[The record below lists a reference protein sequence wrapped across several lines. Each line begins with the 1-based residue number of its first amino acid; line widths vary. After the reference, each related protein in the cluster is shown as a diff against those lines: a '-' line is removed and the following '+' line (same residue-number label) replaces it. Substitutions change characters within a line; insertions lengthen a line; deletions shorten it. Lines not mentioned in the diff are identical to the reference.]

1 MTGIEI
7 VALTCVSGIAVPIF
21 HSIWGSG
28 GKFLG
33 LIGKTLDEKTKQ
45 LIHTASGQYSKRYL
59 KRHGILKALGMR
71 EAVGLDSVYTD
82 VQFLD
87 EQEIRS
93 FESIQNL
100 EEAYRKANQRSF
112 QPQNCQKAEGLKI
125 ANDKQY
131 LMVLGQPGAGKSTF
145 LRKMGLEALNGKKG
159 GFNHGCIPVFIELKS
174 FTSTQIE
181 IEKFIVDEFTICD
194 FPSPDQFMA
203 KALEQGKLL
212 ILLDGL
218 DEVPTVKTNEVISQ
232 IQNFVDRYDKNRF
245 IISCRIAAYRNN
257 FKRFT
262 DVKLADFDDTQ
273 IEQFIKNWFQSE
285 VDKQAGTAQK
295 CWELL
300 QQPAYSAA
308 KELAHTPLLL
318 TFLCL
323 NYDRSQNFPN
333 NRSVL
338 YKKALGILLEE
349 WAAEKRIL
357 QNEIYQGLSTELEKL
372 LLSEI
377 AYSGFDADK
386 LFFPQREV
394 VDQIKTFLANNLNA
408 PKHLDGEAVLKAIE
422 GQQGILV
429 ERAEDVYS
437 FSHLTLQE
445 YLTAQYIVDNNL
457 IEPLVNCHLSDER
470 WREVFLLVAGLVRS
484 KNGADDLLLLME
496 KEAQK
501 YINTPKLQGLLQW
514 ADEATKDSE
523 SDFKP
528 VGKRAYAIANAIANA
543 YANAIANAMVIPYAY
558 AKANVIAYA
567 KANVIANANANA
579 MVIAKAKAYAN
590 ADAKANAMVI
600 PYAYAN
606 AIAYAKAYAKANA
619 IAKAIAIANTNASA
633 YAIAIAKANAEELK
647 ELKIFKDVNWT
658 ELIAQLETLR
668 KQVPDDNEP
677 KQVHLAFADRVLDTW
692 CNALHLAPEIVKLS
706 QEEANALGDYLY
718 ANDLIIK
725 CKGTAVRISAKT
737 WDEIESRMLLVPE
750 KA

>member
-1 MTGIEI
+1 MTGIETFAI
-7 VALTCVSGIAVPIF
+7 AGVSGIAVPIF
-21 HSIWGSG
+21 QSLWGSG
-28 GKFLG
+28 GKVFG
-33 LIGKTLDEKTKQ
+33 LISKQLDEQTRH
-45 LIHTASGQYSKRYL
+45 LIHSASGEYSKRYL

-71 EAVGLDSVYTD
+71 EAVRLDSVYTD

-100 EEAYRKANQRSF
+100 EESYRKANQRSF

-159 GFNHGCIPVFIELKS
+159 GFNHRCIPVFIELKS
-174 FTSTQIE
+174 FTSSQIE
-181 IEKFIVDEFTICD
+181 IEKFIVDEFTICG

-245 IISCRIAAYRNN
+245 IVSCRIAAYRNN

-273 IEQFIKNWFQSE
+273 IEQFIKNWFHSE
-285 VDKQAGTAQK
+285 ADKQAGTAQK

-300 QQPAYSAA
+300 QQPAYAAA

-338 YKKALGILLEE
+338 YKKALRILLEE
-349 WAAEKRIL
+349 WASEKRIL
-357 QNEIYQGLSTELEKL
+357 RDEIYQGLSTELEEI

-377 AYSGFDADK
+377 AYSGFEADK
-386 LFFPQREV
+386 LFFSQREV
-394 VDQIKTFLANNLNA
+394 VDQIKTFLANNLNV
-408 PKHLDGEAVLKAIE
+408 PKHLDGEAVLNAIAV
-422 GQQGILV
+422 QQGILV

-445 YLTAQYIVDNNL
+445 YLTAQYIVDNNS
-457 IEPLVNCHLSDER
+457 IEPLVNCHLSEQR

-496 KEAQK
+496 KEPQK

-523 SDFKP
+523 GDFKP

-543 YANAIANAMVIPYAY
+543 
-558 AKANVIAYA
+558 
-567 KANVIANANANA
+567 
-579 MVIAKAKAYAN
+579 IAKAKAN
-590 ADAKANAMVI
+590 
-600 PYAYAN
+600 
-606 AIAYAKAYAKANA
+606 
-619 IAKAIAIANTNASA
+619 AKAIAIAIAIA
-633 YAIAIAKANAEELK
+633 YGNAIAIAKANANAIANAYGNAIAIAYGNANANGKAYGNAYAIANTKAIAIAIAIAKAYLIAEELK

-658 ELIAQLETLR
+658 ELIAQLETLS

-718 ANDLIIK
+718 ANDLIIQ
-725 CKGTAVRISAKT
+725 CKETAVRISAKT